1 MTISEFL
8 RVLDSSKGVQG
19 NKMLFVEN
27 CATHPQNMSFL
38 SDVKVVH
45 HPPNCKSMLLDQ
57 HKMFSRI
64 CT

>member
-27 CATHPQNMSFL
+27 CYSSTKYVIS
-38 SDVKVVH
+38 
-45 HPPNCKSMLLDQ
+45 
-57 HKMFSRI
+57 
-64 CT
+64 